1 MLPQRRLLRAPGAL
15 LTPVPYDFDYSG
27 LVDAPYAVPPEGIPV
42 ENVRQR
48 NYRGY
53 CAHMAQ
59 ARAIAAQLSPRRAE
73 FSALFAT
80 IPGLEPRDQARP
92 PPSFRASSPT
102 STAARSSRTASTS
115 LLPSPPHDG
124 RRMVDPS

>member
-1 MLPQRRLLRAPGAL
+1 MSAAPGGM

-42 ENVRQR
+42 SNVRQR

-59 ARAIAAQLSPRRAE
+59 AQAVAATLSPRRAE
-73 FSALFAT
+73 FTGLFAT
-80 IPGLEPRDQARP
+80 IPGLNPREQAKAAAYMDG
-92 PPSFRASSPT
+92 FFNDVASGKMLKSC
-102 STAARSSRTASTS
+102 
-115 LLPSPPHDG
+115 
-124 RRMVDPS
+124 VN